1 MKKFF
6 SLMLTACAVTLG
18 SGIAVT
24 LGGGIAVAGSPGG
37 SWYVAPQVLGVWL
50 DEDRIAD
57 DDMGFA
63 FAFGRTFGRHLDAEL
78 SYITSSHDGLA
89 GSKLDLESLFL
100 NLHWVGYREA
110 RVSPYLKVG
119 IGGTSNDYRSIP
131 SENTLAW
138 NYGVGFLA
146 DLARRPEAGTNL
158 QLRGEVF
165 GRSDL
170 DDSNPNGEEKHDL
183 LAGIGLQYSW
193 GAPIVR
199 AAETRTIGDA
209 DGDGVTDDVDQCPG
223 TVAGAAVDARGC
235 ELDSD
240 GDGVVDRL
248 DKCPGTPAGAKVD
261 ANGCELDTD
270 GDGVVDRE
278 DRCPDTRK
286 GDRVD
291 AVGCSYSLRLEV
303 YFDTDSAV
311 VKPESYADL
320 DRAVELVKR
329 DPAVRG
335 RIEGHTDSVGSDVYN
350 QRLSERRANSVRQY
364 LVSRGVPP
372 ETVTAVG
379 VGEAQPEADNSTAEG
394 RALNRR
400 VLLVRTDG
408 SSQAQQPK

>member
-1 MKKFF
+1 MKRFHALVL
-6 SLMLTACAVTLG
+6 SACMA
-18 SGIAVT
+18 A
-24 LGGGIAVAGSPGG
+24 LGGSVANAGSPAG
-37 SWYVAPQVLGVWL
+37 SWYVAPELLGVWL
-50 DEDRIAD
+50 DEDRVAD

-63 FAFGRTFGRHLDAEL
+63 FAIGRTLSRRFDAEL
-78 SYITSSHDGLA
+78 SYANSSHDGLA
-89 GSKLDLESLFL
+89 GTKLDLESLFL
-100 NLHWVGYREA
+100 NVHWVGYREA

-119 IGGTSNDYRSIP
+119 IGAIENDYRSIDT
-131 SENTLAW
+131 ENTLAW
-138 NYGVGFLA
+138 NYGVGVLA

-170 DDSNPNGEEKHDL
+170 DDSGPNGAEKHDV

-199 AAETRTIGDA
+199 AAETRAVGDE
-209 DGDGVTDDVDQCPG
+209 DGDGVTDDIDQCPG
-223 TVAGAAVDARGC
+223 TAAGAAVDARGC
-235 ELDSD
+235 ELDAD
-240 GDGVVDRL
+240 ADGVVDRL
-248 DKCPGTPAGAKVD
+248 DKCPGTPAGAAVD
-261 ANGCELDTD
+261 ANGCELDGD
-270 GDGVVDRE
+270 GDGVVDRL
-278 DRCPDTRK
+278 DRCPNTPP
-286 GDRVD
+286 GDKVD

-311 VKPESYADL
+311 IKPESYADL
-320 DRAVELVKR
+320 DRAVELVKL

-364 LVSRGVPP
+364 LLSRGVPP
-372 ETVTAVG
+372 DVVTAVG
-379 VGEAQPEADNSTAEG
+379 VGEAQPEADNATPEG

-408 SSQAQQPK
+408 QRTENK